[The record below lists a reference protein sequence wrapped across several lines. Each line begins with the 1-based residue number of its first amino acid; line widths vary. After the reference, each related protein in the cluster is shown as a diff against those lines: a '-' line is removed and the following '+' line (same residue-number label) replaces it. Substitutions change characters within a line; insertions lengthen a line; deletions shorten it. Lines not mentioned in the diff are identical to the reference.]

1 MSTLSPLQSAP
12 LKSGVP
18 LLVNG
23 ERMKQ
28 PEFHRRYLQY
38 PEDDKWELIGGVV
51 YHMASP
57 LKLTH
62 SNYDDEIGYLLGTYR
77 RATPGVQVTH
87 NATAILDEDSE
98 PQPDLGMRILPEYG
112 GQSQTS
118 HDDYLQGA
126 PELLVEIAHSRR
138 NVAMHAKRAD
148 YERTGIIE
156 YLVVCVEEQEVH
168 WFHFPSGQ
176 LVTPN
181 RQGISRSRVFPGLW
195 IEPNALLRCDS
206 PRLAEV
212 LQQGLASREH
222 AAFVKRL
229 QAAHR
234 KHS

>member
-1 MSTLSPLQSAP
+1 MSILSERQPLQGINTA
-12 LKSGVP
+12 G

-28 PEFHRRYLQY
+28 PEFHRRYLHY
-38 PEDDKWELIGGVV
+38 DEDDKWELIGGVV

-77 RATPGVQVTH
+77 RATPGVQVMH
-87 NATAILDEDSE
+87 NATTILDEDSE

-126 PELLVEIAHSRR
+126 PELAVELAHSRR
-138 NVAMHAKRAD
+138 NIAMHAKRDD
-148 YERTGIIE
+148 YERAGILE
-156 YLVVCVEEQEVH
+156 YLVVCAEESELH
-168 WFHFPSGQ
+168 WFHFPTGEMIRS
-176 LVTPN
+176 N

-195 IEPNALLRCDS
+195 IDPSALLRCDS
-206 PRLAEV
+206 PRLTEV

-229 QAAHR
+229 HAAQR